1 MKAAESPE
9 MPPPMIAMRI
19 MYFSWSNTSAA
30 KADVETYNVIAAVNR
45 CAAQNQLAQTLGYF
59 TDAKLFQKC

>member
-1 MKAAESPE
+1 
-9 MPPPMIAMRI
+9 

-45 CAAQNQLAQTLGYF
+45 CAAQNQLAQTRGYF